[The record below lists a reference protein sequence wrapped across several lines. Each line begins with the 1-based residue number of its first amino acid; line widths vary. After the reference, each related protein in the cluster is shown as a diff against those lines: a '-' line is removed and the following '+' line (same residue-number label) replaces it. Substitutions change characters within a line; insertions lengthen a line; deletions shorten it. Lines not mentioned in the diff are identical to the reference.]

1 MRPLTNTQ
9 YAKINDTE
17 IPQKQIKLALEIK
30 PTQNSQS
37 NDSPKTS
44 FLLVSSE
51 QKRKFLDL
59 LKLKEYELTHLCRSL
74 GSTENK
80 WFSHFL
86 CGVVVVSY

>member
-1 MRPLTNTQ
+1 MPKSMTPKYLKN
-9 YAKINDTE
+9 K
-17 IPQKQIKLALEIK
+17 KKLALESK

-44 FLLVSSE
+44 FLVSLE

-74 GSTENK
+74 GST
-80 WFSHFL
+80 
-86 CGVVVVSY
+86 Y